1 MGDGMI
7 DSSEQDTVPSRTV
20 RTKRNSRGTQFRG
33 KLIPACS
40 KRGED
45 SRVNWNSDGELLG
58 EQNS

>member
-7 DSSEQDTVPSRTV
+7 DSSEQDTVPSSRTV
-20 RTKRNSRGTQFRG
+20 PTKRNSRGIQFRG
-33 KLIPACS
+33 KLIPARS

-45 SRVNWNSDGELLG
+45 SRVNSGGEFLG